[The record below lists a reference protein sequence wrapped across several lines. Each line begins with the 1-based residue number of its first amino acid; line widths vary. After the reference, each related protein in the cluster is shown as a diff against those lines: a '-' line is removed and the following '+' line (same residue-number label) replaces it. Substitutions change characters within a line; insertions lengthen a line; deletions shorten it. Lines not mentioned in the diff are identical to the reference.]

1 MLQDSYF
8 TNEITMNCRGVL
20 LSLSTPKVMGIL
32 NITPDSFYDGGKFI
46 EEKHI
51 IGQVRKMLKDGA
63 AIIDIGAAS
72 SRPGA
77 AEISER
83 KELQRLLPVIKLLVS
98 TFPEAIFS
106 VDTFRS
112 SIAEKA
118 IDAGASMIN
127 DITGGNFDK
136 KMFRAVGEM
145 QVPYILMHMQGNPPT
160 MQQKP
165 SYKNVTKE
173 VMLYFAKK
181 TEQLKKADVNDII
194 IDPGFGFGKTMEHN
208 YELLHNISVLKMA
221 GFPLLA
227 GLSRKSMINKVLKT
241 KPGNALNGTTVLNT
255 IALMNGATILRVH
268 DVKEAVEAV
277 KLVETNLSVN
287 LKSKHVR
294 V

>member
-8 TNEITMNCRGVL
+8 TNEITMNCRGIL

-51 IGQVRKMLKDGA
+51 IGRVRKMLKEGA

-72 SRPGA
+72 SRSGA

-83 KELQRLLPVIKLLVS
+83 KELQRLLPVVKLLAS
-98 TFPEAIFS
+98 TFPETIFS

-112 SIAEKA
+112 SVAMKA
-118 IDAGASMIN
+118 VEAGASIIN

-136 KMFRAVGEM
+136 KMFNTVGEM
-145 QVPYILMHMQGNPPT
+145 QVPYILMHMQGNPQT

-165 SYKNVTKE
+165 TYKNVTKE
-173 VMLYFAKK
+173 VMLFFAKK
-181 TEQLKKADVNDII
+181 TEQLKKAGVKDIV
-194 IDPGFGFGKTMEHN
+194 IDPGFGFGKDVGHN
-208 YELLHNISVLKMA
+208 YKLLNNISVLKMT

-227 GLSRKSMINKVLKT
+227 GISRKSMITKVLKIN
-241 KPGNALNGTTVLNT
+241 PANALNGTTVLNT
-255 IALMNGATILRVH
+255 IALMNGANMLRVH
-268 DVKEAVEAV
+268 DVKQAVEAV
-277 KLVETNLSVN
+277 KLIEAGLSVSN
-287 LKSKHVR
+287 FKE
-294 V
+294 

>member
-8 TNEITMNCRGVL
+8 TNEITMNCRGIL

-51 IGQVRKMLKDGA
+51 IGQVRKMLKEGA

-72 SRPGA
+72 SRQGA

-83 KELQRLLPVIKLLVS
+83 KELQRLLPVVKLLAS
-98 TFPEAIFS
+98 TFPETIFS

-112 SIAEKA
+112 SVAMKA
-118 IDAGASMIN
+118 VEAGASIIN

-136 KMFRAVGEM
+136 KMFNTVGEM
-145 QVPYILMHMQGNPPT
+145 QVPYILMHMQGNPQT

-165 SYKNVTKE
+165 TYKNVTKE
-173 VMLYFAKK
+173 VMLFFAKK
-181 TEQLKKADVNDII
+181 TEQLKKAGVKDIV
-194 IDPGFGFGKTMEHN
+194 IDPGFGFGKDVGHN
-208 YELLHNISVLKMA
+208 YKLLNNISVLKMT

-227 GLSRKSMINKVLKT
+227 GISRKSMITKVLKIN
-241 KPGNALNGTTVLNT
+241 PANALNGTTVLNT
-255 IALMNGATILRVH
+255 IALMNGANMLRVH
-268 DVKEAVEAV
+268 DVKQAVEAV
-277 KLVETNLSVN
+277 KLIEAGLSVSN
-287 LKSKHVR
+287 FKE
-294 V
+294 

>member
-8 TNEITMNCRGVL
+8 TNEITMNCRGIL

-51 IGQVRKMLKDGA
+51 IGRVRKMLKEGA

-72 SRPGA
+72 SRQGA

-83 KELQRLLPVIKLLVS
+83 KELQRLLPVVKLLAS
-98 TFPEAIFS
+98 TFPETIFS

-112 SIAEKA
+112 SVAMKA
-118 IDAGASMIN
+118 VEAGASIIN

-136 KMFRAVGEM
+136 KMFNTVGEM
-145 QVPYILMHMQGNPPT
+145 QVPYILMHMQGNPQT

-165 SYKNVTKE
+165 TYKNVTKE
-173 VMLYFAKK
+173 VMLFFAKK
-181 TEQLKKADVNDII
+181 TEQLKKAGVKDIV
-194 IDPGFGFGKTMEHN
+194 IDPGFGFGKDVGHN
-208 YELLHNISVLKMA
+208 YKLLNNISVLKMT

-227 GLSRKSMINKVLKT
+227 GISRKSMITKVLKIN
-241 KPGNALNGTTVLNT
+241 PANALNGTTVLNT
-255 IALMNGATILRVH
+255 IALMNGANMLRVH
-268 DVKEAVEAV
+268 DVKQAVEAV
-277 KLVETNLSVN
+277 KLIEAGLSVSN
-287 LKSKHVR
+287 FKE
-294 V
+294 

>member
-8 TNEITMNCRGVL
+8 TNEITMNCRGIL

-51 IGQVRKMLKDGA
+51 IGQVRKMLKEGA

-83 KELQRLLPVIKLLVS
+83 KELQRLLPVVKLLAS
-98 TFPEAIFS
+98 TFPETIFS

-112 SIAEKA
+112 SVAMKA
-118 IDAGASMIN
+118 VEAGASIIN

-136 KMFRAVGEM
+136 KMFNTVGEM
-145 QVPYILMHMQGNPPT
+145 QVPYILMHMQGNPQT

-165 SYKNVTKE
+165 TYKNVTKE
-173 VMLYFAKK
+173 VMLFFAKK
-181 TEQLKKADVNDII
+181 TEQLKKAGVKDIV
-194 IDPGFGFGKTMEHN
+194 IDPGFGFGKDVGHN
-208 YELLHNISVLKMA
+208 YKLLNNISVLKMT

-227 GLSRKSMINKVLKT
+227 GISRKSMITKVLKIN
-241 KPGNALNGTTVLNT
+241 PANALNGTTVLNT
-255 IALMNGATILRVH
+255 IALMNGANMLRVH
-268 DVKEAVEAV
+268 DVKQAVEAV
-277 KLVETNLSVN
+277 KLIEAGLSVSN
-287 LKSKHVR
+287 FKE
-294 V
+294 